1 MSQDASPDRGEPA
14 GRTGQDGLVD
24 VSPERFAEL
33 VEAAFA
39 EIPAELTALL
49 DNVALFIEDDPP
61 EDDPD
66 LLGYYDGVA
75 LTERD
80 TTYGGVLPDRIVVI
94 RSTTLD
100 VCETEE
106 DVIEEVGITVAHE
119 IAHHFGLDDER
130 LHALGYA

>member
-1 MSQDASPDRGEPA
+1 
-14 GRTGQDGLVD
+14 VD

-39 EIPAELTALL
+39 AIPDELTALL
-49 DNVALFIEDDPP
+49 DNVALFIEDEPP
-61 EDDPD
+61 ADEPD

-80 TTYGGVLPDRIVVI
+80 TTYGGVLPDRIVII
-94 RSTTLD
+94 RSTT
-100 VCETEE
+100 VEMCEDEE
-106 DVIEEVGITVAHE
+106 DVIREVGITVAHE

>member
-1 MSQDASPDRGEPA
+1 MRLEGS
-14 GRTGQDGLVD
+14 TGQDGDVD
-24 VSPERFAEL
+24 VSAERFAEL

-39 EIPAELTALL
+39 AIPAELTALL
-49 DNVALFIEDDPP
+49 DNVALFIEDEPP

-80 TTYGGVLPDRIVVI
+80 STYGGVLPDRIVII

-100 VCETEE
+100 VCETEA
-106 DVIEEVGITVAHE
+106 DVVEEVGITVAHE

>member
-1 MSQDASPDRGEPA
+1 
-14 GRTGQDGLVD
+14 VD

-39 EIPAELTALL
+39 AIPAELTALL
-49 DNVALFIEDDPP
+49 DNVALFIEDDPTD
-61 EDDPD
+61 DDPD

-80 TTYGGVLPDRIVVI
+80 TTYGGVLPDRVVI
-94 RSTTLD
+94 VRSTTLELCD
-100 VCETEE
+100 TEE
-106 DVIEEVGITVAHE
+106 DVVREVGVTVAHE
-119 IAHHFGLDDER
+119 IAHHFGLDDDR

>member
-1 MSQDASPDRGEPA
+1 M
-14 GRTGQDGLVD
+14 D

-39 EIPAELTALL
+39 AIPDELTALL
-49 DNVALFIEDDPP
+49 DNVALFIEDEPP
-61 EDDPD
+61 ADDPE

-80 TTYGGVLPDRIVVI
+80 TTYGGVLPDRIVII
-94 RSTTLD
+94 RSTTLEM
-100 VCETEE
+100 CEDEE
-106 DVIEEVGITVAHE
+106 DVVREVGITVAHE

>member
-1 MSQDASPDRGEPA
+1 M
-14 GRTGQDGLVD
+14 D

-39 EIPAELTALL
+39 AIPEELTVLL
-49 DNVALFIEDDPP
+49 DNVALFIEDESPA
-61 EDDPD
+61 DDPD

-80 TTYGGVLPDRIVVI
+80 TTYGGVLPDRIVII
-94 RSTTLD
+94 RSTT
-100 VCETEE
+100 VEMCENEE
-106 DVIEEVGITVAHE
+106 DVVREVGITVAHE

>member
-1 MSQDASPDRGEPA
+1 
-14 GRTGQDGLVD
+14 VD

-33 VEAAFA
+33 VEAAYA
-39 EIPAELTALL
+39 AIPAELTALL
-49 DNVALFIEDDPP
+49 ENVALFIEDEPP
-61 EDDPD
+61 ADDPD

-80 TTYGGVLPDRIVVI
+80 TTYGGVLPDRIVII
-94 RSTTLD
+94 RLTTLE
-100 VCETEE
+100 VCDSEE
-106 DVIEEVGITVAHE
+106 DVVREVGITVAHE

>member
-1 MSQDASPDRGEPA
+1 M
-14 GRTGQDGLVD
+14 D

-39 EIPAELTALL
+39 AIPEELTALL
-49 DNVALFIEDDPP
+49 DNVALFIEDEPP
-61 EDDPD
+61 PDDPD
-66 LLGYYDGVA
+66 LLGYYDGIA

-80 TTYGGVLPDRIVVI
+80 TTYGGVLPDRVVII

-106 DVIEEVGITVAHE
+106 DVVREVGITVAHE
-119 IAHHFGLDDER
+119 IAHHFGVDDDR

>member
-1 MSQDASPDRGEPA
+1 
-14 GRTGQDGLVD
+14 VD

-39 EIPAELTALL
+39 AIPAELTALL
-49 DNVALFIEDDPP
+49 DNVVLFIEDEPP
-61 EDDPD
+61 SEDPD

-80 TTYGGVLPDRIVVI
+80 TTYGGVLPDRIVIV
-94 RSTTLD
+94 RSTTLEM
-100 VCETEE
+100 CESEE
-106 DVIEEVGITVAHE
+106 EVVREVGITVAHE

>member
-1 MSQDASPDRGEPA
+1 M
-14 GRTGQDGLVD
+14 D

-39 EIPAELTALL
+39 AIPAELTALL

-61 EDDPD
+61 RDEPD

-94 RSTTLD
+94 RSTTLEM
-100 VCETEE
+100 CETEA

-119 IAHHFGLDDER
+119 IAHHFGLDDDR